1 MKSVVATI
9 TAASARI
16 LAFRIK
22 NEEIDF
28 TFEVWA
34 YGLMSGEGLQG
45 AHRDFMGRQDTHD
58 KRQSLRGVTIKQ
70 FTNHGLPAA
79 SR

>member
-1 MKSVVATI
+1 MKSLATTI

-34 YGLMSGEGLQG
+34 YGRMSGEGLQG
-45 AHRDFMGRQDTHD
+45 AHRDFMGRQDTPD

-70 FTNHGLPAA
+70 FTNHGLTVA

>member
-1 MKSVVATI
+1 MKSLATTI
-9 TAASARI
+9 TAASGRI

-34 YGLMSGEGLQG
+34 YGRMSGEGLQG
-45 AHRDFMGRQDTHD
+45 AHRDFMDRQDTHD

>member
-1 MKSVVATI
+1 MKSLATTI

-34 YGLMSGEGLQG
+34 YGRMSGEGLQG
-45 AHRDFMGRQDTHD
+45 AHRDFMGRQDTPD

-79 SR
+79 